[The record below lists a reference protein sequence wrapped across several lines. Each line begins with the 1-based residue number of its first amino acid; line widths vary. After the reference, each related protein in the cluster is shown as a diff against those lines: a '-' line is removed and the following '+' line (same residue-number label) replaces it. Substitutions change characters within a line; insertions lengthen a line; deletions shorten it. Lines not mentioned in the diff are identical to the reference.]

1 MLPDLPHTD
10 VATVCAHEH
19 SAKIQGKTNSEDN
32 IPRRL
37 IRGLDI
43 ERDHEPGKGNHDGRY
58 DSCDRKHAIGYA
70 REIVLKG
77 AVSGFQSNI

>member
-1 MLPDLPHTD
+1 MLPDLPPCRRSA
-10 VATVCAHEH
+10 VRAHEDG
-19 SAKIQGKTNSEDN
+19 AEIQCKTNAENN
-32 IPRRL
+32 IPRCL

-43 ERDHEPGKGNHDGRY
+43 ERDHEPGNGNHDGRY
-58 DSCDRKHAIGYA
+58 DSCDGKHAIGYA